1 MPTTTRSS
9 RTASRRPAD
18 LGYPRPRRY
27 RLSPE
32 GRERLLSAAL
42 QNKPWEKSTGPR
54 TAEGKARSARNSR
67 PRSDQPCIRELRAEL
82 AGVFALVSRM
92 EATRRLLSK

>member
-1 MPTTTRSS
+1 MPANPSS
-9 RTASRRPAD
+9 RTPD
-18 LGYPRPRRY
+18 PRRSEIN
-27 RLSPE
+27 RRNRQKWRMTPE
-32 GRERLLSAAL
+32 GRARVRAAAL
-42 QNKPWEKSTGPR
+42 LHKPWERSTGPR

>member
-1 MPTTTRSS
+1 MPTRLS
-9 RTASRRPAD
+9 RTPSRRRAD
-18 LGYPRPRRY
+18 SAAPRRRRY

-54 TAEGKARSARNSR
+54 TVEGKARSARNSR
-67 PRSDQPCIRELRAEL
+67 PRGDQPCIRELQAEL
-82 AGVFALVSRM
+82 AGVFALMDRM
-92 EATRRLLSK
+92 VATRRLLLK

>member
-1 MPTTTRSS
+1 M
-9 RTASRRPAD
+9 
-18 LGYPRPRRY
+18 
-27 RLSPE
+27 SPE
-32 GRERLLSAAL
+32 GRARVRAAAL
-42 QNKPWEKSTGPR
+42 LHKPWERSTGPR